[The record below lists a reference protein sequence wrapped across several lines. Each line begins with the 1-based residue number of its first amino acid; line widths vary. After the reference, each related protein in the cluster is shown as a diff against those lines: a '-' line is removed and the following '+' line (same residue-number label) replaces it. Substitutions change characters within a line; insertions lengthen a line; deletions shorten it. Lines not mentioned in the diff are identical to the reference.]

1 MRKTKFASFCSHRE
15 KLALWN
21 DPVALSPI
29 SVWAVSQNSGTDIL
43 FPLEVVDEEIRY
55 FSDVL
60 LFFCRECTKPYF
72 PSPIVFN
79 QQEARLFGSKL
90 QNVFQLGPF
99 LKTVSYPFPYA
110 CFANVA
116 LAGCSLSRWLFN
128 PRICMALSASCW
140 TQRMHSLL
148 PQQQSIPGGST
159 QPFLLG
165 VVLPPAK
172 YAKRVAHI
180 SLPYFMLAILA

>member
-43 FPLEVVDEEIRY
+43 FPLEVIDEEIRY

-79 QQEARLFGSKL
+79 QQEARLSVQNSKMFSSLDPSWRLFLTLFLMHAL
-90 QNVFQLGPF
+90 QMWLWLAAAF
-99 LKTVSYPFPYA
+99 LAGFLTHVSAWLWVLPAGHRGCTHCFPSSSPFP
-110 CFANVA
+110 VA
-116 LAGCSLSRWLFN
+116 
-128 PRICMALSASCW
+128 
-140 TQRMHSLL
+140 
-148 PQQQSIPGGST
+148 
-159 QPFLLG
+159 QPSPFC
-165 VVLPPAK
+165 
-172 YAKRVAHI
+172 
-180 SLPYFMLAILA
+180 